1 MQVNRLSKKKKK
13 GRDLVLSVRLD
24 GGRSEC
30 KLAVDF
36 KKGRD
41 QVNDWRSPASEKSAD
56 SP

>member
-1 MQVNRLSKKKKK
+1 M
-13 GRDLVLSVRLD
+13 VLSVRLD